1 MVPRVEL
8 VDTYRNLVSCCKEC
22 NSHKSGRPAPDH
34 LCSLHRKRRLTS
46 DELACR
52 LRALDALA
60 AGKLRPSLG
69 TLGRRGKHHMP
80 A

>member
-1 MVPRVEL
+1 VGHQFPVTRFGGAVP
-8 VDTYRNLVSCCKEC
+8 
-22 NSHKSGRPAPDH
+22 SGHPAPDY

-60 AGKLRPSLG
+60 AGKLRPSVPPQRH
-69 TLGRRGKHHMP
+69 TDNYRKP